1 MKHDF
6 SALLNAVGNS
16 SPVATETASAAPVAR
31 LAATFGIPVPASTKG
46 DLLPV
51 GWHGVYFGA
60 LYHPDNMRPDGHLI
74 SSGWLPAVPLRHY
87 RLGRD
92 DAEYPGDIRI
102 GDRLTRVSKVIDVS
116 VSGTD
121 DNPLLHITQRSEI
134 SGPRGLAVIEE
145 RESLYFDGDRPVP
158 GPAPALPDPVW
169 RKRVE
174 PDPVL
179 MFRYSAV
186 RFNSHRIHYD
196 RDFAMNVEGLP
207 GLVVQA
213 TLTAQLS
220 LELCRAKLPHRRMVS
235 YAAFNRHPTYDTDPF
250 TVCGAPAPDGNSV
263 AMWTL
268 DANGSPAQV
277 GEIRMGS

>member
-6 SALLNAVGNS
+6 SELKKAVGNT
-16 SPVATETASAAPVAR
+16 SPLAIETASAAPVAR
-31 LAATFGIPVPASTKG
+31 LAATFGIDIPARAAG
-46 DLLPV
+46 DILPV
-51 GWHGVYFGA
+51 GWHGLYFGS
-60 LYHPDNMRPDGHLI
+60 LHGPGNMRPDGQFI
-74 SSGWLPAVPLRHY
+74 SSSWMPVVPLAHY

-102 GDRLTRVSKVIDVS
+102 GDELTRISTITDVS
-116 VSGTD
+116 TSGPD

-134 SGPRGLAVIEE
+134 SGPRGLVMIEE

-158 GPAPALPDPVW
+158 GPAPALP
-169 RKRVE
+169 E
-174 PDPVL
+174 PRWKKVVPPDSVL

-186 RFNSHRIHYD
+186 RFNCHRIHYD
-196 RDFAMNVEGLP
+196 RDFATKVEGLP

-220 LELCRAKLPHRRMVS
+220 LELCRTALPGKRIVS
-235 YAAFNRHPTYDTDPF
+235 YKLFNRHPTYDTGPF
-250 TVCGAPAPDGNSV
+250 TICGSPGADETV

-268 DANGSPAQV
+268 DSEGSVAQW
-277 GEIRMGS
+277 GEIRFDA